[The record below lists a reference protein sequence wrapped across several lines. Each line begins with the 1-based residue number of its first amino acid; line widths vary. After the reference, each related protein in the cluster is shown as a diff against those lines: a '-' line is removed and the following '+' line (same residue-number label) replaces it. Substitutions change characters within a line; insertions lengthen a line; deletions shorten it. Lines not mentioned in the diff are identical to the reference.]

1 MQTIVKLDKHLM
13 NMIAAG
19 EVVERPAGIVKEL
32 VENALDAK
40 ADVIEVVFKNGGIDY
55 LSVSDNGFGMSRID
69 ARLAFERHA
78 TSKLKQESDLWA
90 IGTMGFRGEALPSIA
105 SVAKVELITNNK
117 QESSSIKIHYGELMS
132 DQSVAS
138 NVGTKVI
145 VEGLFHKTPARLKAF
160 KSVNYERAIIV
171 STMEKFALAYPNISF
186 IVKDDDK
193 IILHTSGQ
201 DDLKE
206 IMYHLYGRNVAAKT
220 ILFEEQNSDFKISGA
235 LVLPDETRANRSHI
249 QVFVNQRMIRSSKL
263 SNDVIEAYR
272 HLMFKERYPI
282 VVLKIELDTQLV
294 DVNVHPSKWEV
305 RIAKEKNLSELI
317 QAGLRN
323 VLMKHLE
330 AKNIQKTS
338 SVEAV
343 PLQHKMDFY
352 SRNEPIEQVIETEHR
367 TADIHQS
374 VFTPTSVLPVQPLI
388 SDDKDDDAAFVSD
401 TYQSRVQDVDPVQTR
416 ELDQLQ
422 VIGQL
427 HGKYILAETPDALY
441 VIDQHAAE
449 ERTNFEKIRK
459 QLDENIV
466 ESTPLL
472 MPVMVDFKVGDQHVV
487 DTLISVLEPMGFSIE
502 LFSEQSLVVREI
514 PLWMIN
520 DDLEA
525 FMIDVIEL
533 LKSDKQVNLQ
543 TLRYDVI
550 ANKACKA
557 SIKFNQ
563 KLSLDV
569 MQQVVT
575 NLSKTKEPYHCPHGR
590 PTLIKL
596 SEAQLIKEFM
606 R

>member
-69 ARLAFERHA
+69 ARLAFEHHA

-343 PLQHKMDFY
+343 LLQHKMDFY
-352 SRNEPIEQVIETEHR
+352 SRSEPIEQVIETEHR

>member
-69 ARLAFERHA
+69 ARLAFEHHA

-206 IMYHLYGRNVAAKT
+206 IMYHLYGRNVATKT

-352 SRNEPIEQVIETEHR
+352 SRSEPIEQVIETEHR

-472 MPVMVDFKVGDQHVV
+472 MPVMVDFKVGDQHVI
-487 DTLISVLEPMGFSIE
+487 DRLISVLEPMGFSIE

-543 TLRYDVI
+543 SLRYDVI